1 MVRFIIV
8 PIYISE
14 DSSQIRIAVSVG
26 GLLRQKYFHPKS
38 PEAFKIDHK
47 KAVSIEAEWKFEA
60 NIIAAQKNKERV
72 EKRRNSA
79 YVTGVGGIKM
89 KFLVNT
95 KNRPKRGAK
104 TKRKRKISYYTPAF
118 VVSGSQDGKLY
129 CKNFNIKT
137 QTYDMAWFNAV
148 SYLCSIKGISNF
160 EHLLRKRPPVEQ
172 FRVII
177 NWQRKLGH
185 NIPEE
190 RLPNELL

>member
-1 MVRFIIV
+1 M

-38 PEAFKIDHK
+38 PEAFKIDQK

-104 TKRKRKISYYTPAF
+104 TKRKRRISYYTPAF

-148 SYLCSIKGISNF
+148 SYLCSIKGISHF

-172 FRVII
+172 FKVII